1 MLPDW
6 QTRARCAGT
15 DLALWF
21 PEDGQTAKDARRICR
36 RCPVTRQC
44 LDAAMSGGER
54 HGVWG
59 GTSPTQRTMLRTRL
73 ARAAERVA
81 S

>member
-1 MLPDW
+1 MVPDW

-15 DLALWF
+15 ELALWF
-21 PEDGQTAKDARRICR
+21 PEGGVNAEPARRICR
-36 RCPVTRQC
+36 CRPVTRQC
-44 LDAAMSGGER
+44 LDAAMTGGER

-59 GTSPTQRTMLRTRL
+59 GTSPTQRTMLRHRL
-73 ARAAERVA
+73 AEQVA